1 MAYRSDKAFTLVE
14 LLVVIVILGVLIAV
28 LLPVL
33 SSARRKAA
41 STLYAIDAARQEI
54 ERTHRDPT
62 TYPSKPPDR
71 PLAIVKSFA
80 AEITLTPQL
89 SVGTVDPESIYQA
102 KFSAKLQAA
111 MSAAGENEIQ
121 LPLPPQIISLADLV
135 VNVNGQPSES
145 VALRDDKLIWN
156 GKLPPAETP
165 ATLDVTYSATGRGIY
180 QLQTPPSKILDQFK
194 INLTATGSDVRMLDL
209 SMQPTNTARNN
220 GSTTYTW
227 DYKRLMFG
235 RPIAVDVLGI
245 APIDRLGELS
255 WLGPLSVVLF
265 GIVIGVVSHAHR
277 LHHFDRWMLLLVL
290 GTFTGA
296 YPLMYFAQEYVSLR
310 TAMIASA
317 AAVLIVIAVRAVTFV
332 GWRLG
337 IFALTIPA
345 AIIMGL
351 TLLAAVNPNLQ
362 GIILT
367 VMALGLFISAMML
380 APRLQMPRV
389 ATAPQPAL

>member
-1 MAYRSDKAFTLVE
+1 MAYRNDKAFTLIE

-33 SSARRKAA
+33 STARNSAMKSRMLADQRTSELEARRAA
-41 STLYAIDAARQEI
+41 A
-54 ERTHRDPT
+54 T
-62 TYPSKPPDR
+62 TNPAQMPVR
-71 PLAIVKSFA
+71 PLATVKSFVA
-80 AEITLTPQL
+80 DITLAPQL
-89 SVGTVDPESIYQA
+89 AVGTVDPQSIYQA
-102 KFSAKLQAA
+102 KFAAKLQAA
-111 MSAAGENEIQ
+111 SSAAGDNEIQ
-121 LPLPPQIISLADLV
+121 LPLPPQIISLADLAV
-135 VNVNGQPSES
+135 IVNGVPSES
-145 VALRDDKLIWN
+145 IAMRDNQLIWT
-156 GKLPPAETP
+156 GKLSDVPTSI
-165 ATLDVTYSATGRGIY
+165 DVTYSATGRGIY
-180 QLQTPPSKILDQFK
+180 QLQTPPSRILDQFK
-194 INLTATGSDVRMLDL
+194 INLTANGSDVRMLEL
-209 SMQPTNTARNN
+209 PTQPTATQRNN

-277 LHHFDRWMLLLVL
+277 LQHFDRWMLLLVL

-345 AIIMGL
+345 AIIMAL
-351 TLLAAVNPNLQ
+351 TLLAAVHPNLQ

-380 APRLQMPRV
+380 APRLQVPRV
-389 ATAPQPAL
+389 APTAAPAC